1 MANAVV
7 QTEFRSRCV
16 DEKVGLVNNSDYNL
30 CLNLKREIQIL
41 IDELSSAKL
50 ILKLLQTE
58 GNSTD
63 SSHNQKRTKM

>member
-1 MANAVV
+1 MADAMV
-7 QTEFRSRCV
+7 QTAFRSRCF
-16 DEKVGLVNNSDYNL
+16 DEKVGLVNNSDCNL

-41 IDELSSAKL
+41 NEELSSAKL
-50 ILKLLQTE
+50 IIKLLQTD